1 MSGATARGIG
11 LLLWGGILVMNV
23 DNFLKPR
30 LIAGQS
36 NIHPAVVLL
45 GVLGGLKLFGFIG
58 LVAGPL
64 TLALLF
70 ALIRFYE
77 EEYLAAKIQ

>member
-1 MSGATARGIG
+1 
-11 LLLWGGILVMNV
+11 MNV

-30 LIAGQS
+30 LISGQS
-36 NIHPAVVLL
+36 NIHPVVVLL

-64 TLALLF
+64 ILALLI
-70 ALIRFYE
+70 ALISFYE
-77 EEYLAAKIQ
+77 EEYLGIKAEG